1 MILKLIKLC
10 GCLIGNMIEVFFEID
25 SQGKRPPCTS
35 RTATLEQTEALGS
48 QFEQID
54 VLERGFYVA
63 LDKNYEKIFV
73 VFGSGLR
80 LVYGDEIGD
89 YVCKGL
95 CWNIEEYASI
105 NPPTIPEDSQHEEY
119 EKWLLS
125 NPHLCWP
132 PWARAGVYHWGIWM
146 ERGHPHLGS
155 IITKDTNVPVR
166 MKQVAGSLFK
176 AFGVLT
182 RAQRILLAAV
192 DLECMKEY
200 EDICKECPPETRR
213 LFQTDERE
221 CFTLRACLVNVF
233 TEPHV
238 DGGDVKNGW
247 ASMCPLGEFR
257 NGDFCIT
264 EMKRRFVYN
273 VGAISFLKSQQFEY
287 FTLKWSGYRYCM
299 VAAIHEAV
307 KRELYGKNK

>member
-1 MILKLIKLC
+1 MVMRLEIMSAKGYARILRNTHRSIH
-10 GCLIGNMIEVFFEID
+10 
-25 SQGKRPPCTS
+25 Q
-35 RTATLEQTEALGS
+35 
-48 QFEQID
+48 QF
-54 VLERGFYVA
+54 L
-63 LDKNYEKIFV
+63 KIHHIR
-73 VFGSGLR
+73 S
-80 LVYGDEIGD
+80 
-89 YVCKGL
+89 
-95 CWNIEEYASI
+95 
-105 NPPTIPEDSQHEEY
+105 
-119 EKWLLS
+119 
-125 NPHLCWP
+125 
-132 PWARAGVYHWGIWM
+132 
-146 ERGHPHLGS
+146 
-155 IITKDTNVPVR
+155 

-182 RAQRILLAAV
+182 RVQRILLAAV
-192 DLECMKEY
+192 DLEWMKEY

-221 CFTLRACLVNVF
+221 CFTFRACLVNVF

-238 DGGDVKNGW
+238 DDGDVKNGW

-257 NGDFCIT
+257 NGHFCIT